1 MKTFTTLIT
10 SKIGESRGV
19 ARIWLEGQKLLH
31 ASVTIG
37 ARYSLRPVDGRTR
50 LELVPVADANESDL
64 VVTVSKRV
72 RHGVTTPLLEIR
84 TALLRQLFTTA
95 EKVRVVIRLGR
106 IAVTAID
113 KDMRINDRLSRLK
126 RKLRANEPLAVCSL
140 FHGGGVL
147 DRAIHSGLARSG
159 IESYIRIGIEL
170 EEQYL
175 DASLRN
181 NPVLWRDDSFAI
193 CADIR
198 DVKRGDDIPTCDVVV
213 AGIPCTGASR
223 SGKAKN
229 KLTAT
234 EQHPSAGSLFVD
246 VLDFV
251 RYSNPVMAIIENVP
265 DYLNST
271 SMMVIR
277 SVLASLGYRLF
288 ECILDGNTYG
298 ALENRAR
305 MAVVAYTEGA
315 FDSLRQEDV
324 LPLRSKENALANILD
339 DIAPDHDSWKPYDY
353 LGLKEQRDIAE
364 GKNFRRQLLSA
375 DSPSCGCIGRGYAK
389 ARSTEPFIQH
399 PNDLGLSR
407 LLTVAEHAR
416 VKTIPVELAQG
427 VSDTTAH
434 EILGQSVI
442 FAAFEALAA
451 AIGQLLLQKLKQDGS
466 VLVAA

>member
-1 MKTFTTLIT
+1 MKSFTTLIT

-19 ARIWLEGQKLLH
+19 ARIWLEGQKLLQ
-31 ASVTIG
+31 AGVKIG
-37 ARYSLRPVDGRTR
+37 TRYSLRTVDGHSR
-50 LELVPVADANESDL
+50 LELVPLAETRDSDL

-84 TALLRQLFTTA
+84 TTLLRQLFATA

-113 KDMRINDRLSRLK
+113 KDLRVQERLSRLK
-126 RKLRANEPLAVCSL
+126 RKLQTNEPLSVCSL

-147 DRAIHSGLARSG
+147 DRALHCGFARHG
-159 IESYIRIGIEL
+159 IATYIRIGIEL

-175 DASLRN
+175 DSSLRN
-181 NPVLWRDDSFAI
+181 NPMLWRDDSFAI

-198 DVKRGDDIPTCDVVV
+198 DIKRGDDIPACDLVV

-229 KLTAT
+229 KLAAT
-234 EQHPSAGSLFVD
+234 EDHPSAGALFID
-246 VLDFV
+246 FLDFV
-251 RYSNPVMAIIENVP
+251 RYTNPVMAIIENVP
-265 DYLNST
+265 DYLHST

-288 ECILDGNTYG
+288 ECILDGNSYG

-315 FDSLRQEDV
+315 FDALQQEDV
-324 LPLRSKENALANILD
+324 LPLRSKEHALAYVLD
-339 DIAPDHDSWKPYDY
+339 NVLPNHDSWKPYDY
-353 LGLKEQRDIAE
+353 LQLKEQRDIAD
-364 GKNFRRQLLSA
+364 GKGFRRQLLSA
-375 DSPSCGCIGRGYAK
+375 DATSCGCIGRGYAK

-399 PNDLGLSR
+399 PKDPGLSR

-416 VKTIPVELAQG
+416 VKTIPVDLVQG
-427 VSDTTAH
+427 VSDTAAH

-442 FAAFEALAA
+442 FAAFEALGAA
-451 AIGQLLLQKLKQDGS
+451 VGGLLLQVMEPGRCDS
-466 VLVAA
+466 VAA